1 MIEIAAKDGSIAR
14 VNPKDIQG
22 MHGLLRLRPD
32 LTSARGLSD
41 EEFRAAHIDDG
52 TRISFF
58 PDAGIPSM
66 DTSEPLDSLARR
78 AGFAS

>member
-1 MIEIAAKDGSIAR
+1 MIEIAAKDGSIVR
-14 VNPKDIQG
+14 VNPEDIQG

-32 LTSARGLSD
+32 LTSARDLSD
-41 EEFRAAHIDDG
+41 EGFGTAHLDDG

-58 PDAGIPSM
+58 PDTGIATM